1 MGKIPFS
8 APVCPMKRVLEL
20 IIFIFKI
27 QILHDDFRMTQRVL
41 SKYSES
47 TQNPLREYLKSTQ
60 REIREKEINQTSSYR
75 RSLKY
80 FVLLRAK
87 WLGKVVH
94 TIEKVFPSFPT
105 SVRKTPLSSQT
116 PAPDFM
122 ERGYLYRENYI
133 FRARCLAIS

>member
-1 MGKIPFS
+1 
-8 APVCPMKRVLEL
+8 MKRVLEL

-60 REIREKEINQTSSYR
+60 RAIREKETNQTSSYR

-80 FVLLRAK
+80 FVY
-87 WLGKVVH
+87 
-94 TIEKVFPSFPT
+94 E
-105 SVRKTPLSSQT
+105 
-116 PAPDFM
+116 
-122 ERGYLYRENYI
+122 
-133 FRARCLAIS
+133 

>member
-1 MGKIPFS
+1 MSSGCLQD
-8 APVCPMKRVLEL
+8 V
-20 IIFIFKI
+20 
-27 QILHDDFRMTQRVL
+27 FRMSSGCLQDDAESFKQAFREH
-41 SKYSES
+41 SEHS
-47 TQNPLREYLKSTQ
+47 DS
-60 REIREKEINQTSSYR
+60 ICREKESNKTSSYCW
-75 RSLKY
+75 SLKY

-105 SVRKTPLSSQT
+105 SVRKTPLSSLT